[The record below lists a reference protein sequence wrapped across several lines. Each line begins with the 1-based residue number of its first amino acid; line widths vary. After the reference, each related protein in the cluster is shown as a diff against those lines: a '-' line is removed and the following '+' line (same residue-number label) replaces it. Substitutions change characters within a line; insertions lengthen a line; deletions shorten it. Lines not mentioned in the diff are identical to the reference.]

1 MLQYSMM
8 MRDAISNVLETMF
21 FLVPAFAQGEDQQG
35 PGLGPF
41 LLESSI
47 TITGDTQR
55 LRLLF
60 RATRAFASTLT
71 ANFLGV
77 GPEEVAPEEMEDT
90 LKELANMVGGDCLA
104 RLPAD
109 NWQLGIPKIEP
120 PRTNPE
126 EHAASHVYSLV
137 LSLDDELM
145 ALIHLYVEP

>member
-1 MLQYSMM
+1 MTQFSIM

-21 FLVPAFAQGEDQQG
+21 FLVPAFEEGQDLQGSDVV
-35 PGLGPF
+35 P
-41 LLESSI
+41 LLLDASI
-47 TITGDTQR
+47 TITGEKQR

-60 RATRAFASTLT
+60 RATQAFAGTLT

-77 GPEEVAPEEMEDT
+77 GQEEVAPEEMEDT

-109 NWQLGIPKIEP
+109 NWQQGIPTIEP
-120 PRTNPE
+120 SKASVE
-126 EHAASHVYSLV
+126 EYSAPHMC
-137 LSLDDELM
+137 SLLLLLDEEQM